1 MGGDVTLSCWFC
13 RLKGAEYSFLPKSSG
28 NLLIAAK
35 KGQTE
40 DLGTVQSFD
49 VDRTIVLC
57 SVSPCDLGMYEP
69 EWATDILPPNR
80 QNHNSEIADL
90 VADARQTRKQRPVR
104 FELSGSGTPSAPVIY
119 SCLLTGSMVPAD
131 RRQRSR

>member
-1 MGGDVTLSCWFC
+1 MTAARQTTGDHSASSIRRTTAQRTMGDDVTLSCWFC
-13 RLKGAEYSFLPKSSG
+13 RLKGAEYSFFPKSSG
-28 NLLIAAK
+28 NLFVAAK

-69 EWATDILPPNR
+69 EWVTDILPP
-80 QNHNSEIADL
+80 D
-90 VADARQTRKQRPVR
+90 T
-104 FELSGSGTPSAPVIY
+104 
-119 SCLLTGSMVPAD
+119 
-131 RRQRSR
+131 